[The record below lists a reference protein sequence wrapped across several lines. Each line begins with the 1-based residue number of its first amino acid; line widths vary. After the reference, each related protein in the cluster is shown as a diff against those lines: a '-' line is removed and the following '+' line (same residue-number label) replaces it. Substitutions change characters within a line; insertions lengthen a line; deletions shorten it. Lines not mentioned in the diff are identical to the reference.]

1 MTRTAIK
8 KQVDEFLPMLS
19 IKQQTLVLDM
29 IKGLLNVDNNKER
42 ISSNEYNKEID
53 EAVSRIENCNFVS
66 HKDALKEI
74 SKW

>member
-42 ISSNEYNKEID
+42 ISSNQYNKEID
-53 EAVSRIENCNFVS
+53 EAVSRIENGNFVS

>member
-19 IKQQTLVLDM
+19 IKQQTSVLDM

-42 ISSNEYNKEID
+42 ISSNQYNKEID
-53 EAVSRIENCNFVS
+53 EAVSRIENGNFVS

>member
-19 IKQQTLVLDM
+19 IKQQTLVLDI
-29 IKGLLNVDNNKER
+29 IKGLLNVDNNNER
-42 ISSNEYNKEID
+42 ISSNQYNKEID
-53 EAVSRIENCNFVS
+53 EAVSRIENGNFVS

-74 SKW
+74 SK

>member
-19 IKQQTLVLDM
+19 IKQQTLVLEM

-42 ISSNEYNKEID
+42 ISSN
-53 EAVSRIENCNFVS
+53 
-66 HKDALKEI
+66 
-74 SKW
+74 

>member
-8 KQVDEFLPMLS
+8 KQVEEFLPMLS

-29 IKGLLNVDNNKER
+29 IKGLLNVDNNNER
-42 ISSNEYNKEID
+42 ISSNQYNKEID
-53 EAVSRIENCNFVS
+53 GAVSRIENGNFVS

>member
-29 IKGLLNVDNNKER
+29 IKGLFNLDNNKKR

-53 EAVSRIENCNFVS
+53 EAVSRIENGNFVS